1 MGQRG
6 KSMNH
11 RESVQCPAS
20 SRRRGVT
27 WVEVLVVVVILGVL
41 LALLLPSVRSA
52 KGGAYR
58 AECQNNL
65 RNVNFA
71 IQAYATAHR
80 SKVPALSGDLVLADP
95 RSVDKP
101 GQVLP
106 APWSVAIMPYLEES
120 TLFNQLAQCDQGSP
134 SNAEIV
140 DRVADQIMKVYICP
154 SDRRGV
160 NGRLSYVA
168 NVGFIPASEV
178 RKARNSSEISLRNFD
193 MGFNGYGSESL
204 NQEDVEVARAMG
216 VFRAV
221 EPKVEGAVVPP
232 GRLTLDQISQW
243 DGTSQ
248 TVLLTENLNT
258 RLYDP
263 PVDSPGVGGWIS
275 SETGD
280 IAFGIRLPMS
290 SGAGGTAW
298 QVPLNNT
305 SGGVGIAGGDKAQAL
320 VLGQEPVPAESR
332 INASWK
338 SVRDG
343 DAPRPS
349 SNHPGCVNMAF
360 ADGSCKVISDQID
373 GIVFARLLTPMG
385 GRYGHGLVAD
395 TDF

>member
-1 MGQRG
+1 MHNRVSIRTSGC
-6 KSMNH
+6 
-11 RESVQCPAS
+11 E
-20 SRRRGVT
+20 RRCGIT
-27 WVEVLVVVVILGVL
+27 WVEVLVVIVILGLLLVL
-41 LALLLPSVRSA
+41 TLPSVRSA
-52 KGGAYR
+52 KGTAYR
-58 AECQNNL
+58 AQCQNNL
-65 RNVNFA
+65 RNVNIA

-80 SKVPALSGDLVLADP
+80 SKIPALSGDLVLADP
-95 RSVDKP
+95 KSVDKP

-106 APWSVAIMPYLEES
+106 APWSVAIMPYLIVES
-120 TLFNQLAQCDQGSP
+120 TRFDQLAQCDKGSP
-134 SNAEIV
+134 ANAEIV
-140 DRVADQIMKVYICP
+140 DRVARQIVEYYICP
-154 SDRRGV
+154 SDRRGAH
-160 NGRLSYVA
+160 GRLSYVA
-168 NVGFIPASEV
+168 NVGFIPAAEV
-178 RKARNSSEISLRNFD
+178 RRARNSSEISLRNFD
-193 MGFNGYGSESL
+193 MGFNGYGQESL
-204 NQEDVEVARAMG
+204 NQEDVEVAQAMG

-221 EPKVEGAVVPP
+221 EPKVEGAVAPP
-232 GRLTLDQISQW
+232 GRLTLDQISMW

-263 PVDSPGVGGWIS
+263 SVDSPGVGGWIS

-290 SGAGGTAW
+290 SGAGGSAW
-298 QVPLNNT
+298 QVPLNNAP
-305 SGGVGIAGGDKAQAL
+305 GGVGIAGGGKAQAL
-320 VLGQEPVPAESR
+320 VPGQEPVPVESR

-373 GIVFARLLTPMG
+373 GIVYARLLTPMG
-385 GRYGHGLVAD
+385 GQYGHGLVSD